1 MNDTLWTKGFAIA
14 SRLYHTYGHLDF
26 DEDAVTS
33 GGYPIGEFLQ
43 YNREHCYEL
52 NTFDVIN
59 LTAMGMIWSR
69 KNLGYHKDFKPRY
82 EILKIYFKKHKNIA
96 TVNDIKEPDIREI
109 VLRFMRDRETH
120 LNEVLTLR
128 QVDMLR
134 NIGVPFVEKNRRTEE
149 LEYARNVKA
158 FIDLARGEIFNI
170 NKENR
175 KGGIITVNKYWYTE
189 LLDKYMSNS
198 EDQVAAEDIACYI
211 RKVVKWKATEIKDK
225 QMIELLNGNKPGLAS
240 WIVSKLESDV
250 SESEK
255 SAAYRLSEWLDV
267 MRKFSWSIDDIDI
280 NEQYTLQGTKVTDEL
295 SLVHDKALLPDEL
308 QKYKA
313 DIKEPEKKKRTLE
326 QNAKVMGGNIKRQRN
341 QEEAMSKANA
351 EVKKEVEEIANG
363 KIADDLLVPKKLR
376 RVKDN
381 KETIEVKEKKTRVKR
396 EKAAE
401 KVIINKDWVDSLLK
415 AVKEDEYFNSHG
427 FVPNNV
433 EEAQSESLKEL
444 IKIAYDNKD
453 KLLSKYYLN
462 DLAATGF
469 LFLETDKEPLYG
481 LREGYQFILD
491 YVKTN
496 EFIELVYAKG
506 LKKYVVHHNVANLNA
521 ILYDSIPAYR
531 NFKDLLD
538 EACNRD
544 LQKFYTIERNRMN
557 ECILIVL
564 KSKIREVRRA

>member
-1 MNDTLWTKGFAIA
+1 MNDTLWSKGFAIA

-26 DEDAVTS
+26 DEDAVTN
-33 GGYPIGEFLQ
+33 GGFRIGEFLQ

-52 NTFDVIN
+52 NTFDMIN
-59 LTAMGMIWSR
+59 LTAVGMIWSK

-82 EILKIYFKKHKNIA
+82 EILKLYFKKHKNIA
-96 TVNDIKEPDIREI
+96 TVNDIQEPDIREI
-109 VLRFMRDRETH
+109 VLRFMRDREMH

-134 NIGVPFVEKNRRTEE
+134 SIGVPFVEKNRRTEE
-149 LEYARNVKA
+149 LEYARNVKT
-158 FIDLARGEIFNI
+158 FIDLARGEILNI

-175 KGGIITVNKYWYTE
+175 KGGITVDKYWYTG
-189 LLDKYMSNS
+189 LLSSYMSNS
-198 EDQVAAEDIACYI
+198 EDQIDPEDVSCYI
-211 RKVVKWKATEIKDK
+211 SRVTRWKATEIKDK
-225 QMIELLNGNKPGLAS
+225 HLIELLNGNKPGLAS
-240 WIVSKLESDV
+240 WIVSKLNLDI

-255 SAAYRLSEWLDV
+255 SAAYRLSEWLEI
-267 MRKFSWSIDDIDI
+267 MKKFSWDIASLDI
-280 NEQYTLQGTKVTDEL
+280 NEQYTLQGTRVTDEF
-295 SLVHDKALLPDEL
+295 SRIHDKSLLPAEL
-308 QKYKA
+308 QNYIA
-313 DIKEPEKKKRTLE
+313 EIKEPEKKKRTLE

-341 QEEAMSKANA
+341 QTDAKTKANA

-363 KIADDLLVPKKLR
+363 KIADDLLVPKNLR
-376 RVKDN
+376 RIRDK
-381 KETIEVKEKKTRVKR
+381 KETAEVKEKKTRVKR

-401 KVIINKDWVDSLLK
+401 KVIINKDWVDNLLK
-415 AVKEDEYFNSHG
+415 AVKKDEYFISHG

-453 KLLSKYYLN
+453 KLLSKYYLS

-491 YVKTN
+491 YIKTN
-496 EFIELVYAKG
+496 EFIELVYTKS
-506 LKKYVVHHNVANLNA
+506 LKKYVVHNVANINK

-531 NFKDLLD
+531 NFRDLLE
-538 EACNRD
+538 EAGNRD
-544 LQKFYTIERNRMN
+544 LQQFYNVERNRMN

>member
-1 MNDTLWTKGFAIA
+1 MNDTLWSKGFAIA

-33 GGYPIGEFLQ
+33 GGFRIGEFLQ

-52 NTFDVIN
+52 NTFDMIN
-59 LTAMGMIWSR
+59 LTAVGMIWSK

-82 EILKIYFKKHKNIA
+82 EILKLYFKKHKNIA
-96 TVNDIKEPDIREI
+96 TVNDIEEPDIREI
-109 VLRFMRDRETH
+109 VLRFMRDREMH

-134 NIGVPFVEKNRRTEE
+134 SIGVPFVEKSRRAEE
-149 LEYARNVKA
+149 LAYAKNVQT

-175 KGGIITVNKYWYTE
+175 KGGITVDKYWYTG
-189 LLDKYMSNS
+189 LLNNYMSNS
-198 EDQVAAEDIACYI
+198 EDQIATEDVSCYI
-211 RKVVKWKATEIKDK
+211 SRVTRWKETEIKDK
-225 QMIELLNGNKPGLAS
+225 HLIELLNGNKPGLAS
-240 WIVSKLESDV
+240 WIVSKLNLDI
-250 SESEK
+250 SESET
-255 SAAYRLSEWLDV
+255 SAAYRLSEWLDI
-267 MRKFSWSIDDIDI
+267 MKKFNWSMNDIDI

-295 SLVHDKALLPDEL
+295 SLVHNKSLLPVEL
-308 QKYKA
+308 QKYMTA
-313 DIKEPEKKKRTLE
+313 AKEPEKKTRTFE
-326 QNAKVMGGNIKRQRN
+326 QNANVMGGNIKRQRN
-341 QEEAMSKANA
+341 QTEAKNKENA

-376 RVKDN
+376 RVKN
-381 KETIEVKEKKTRVKR
+381 KKETTEVKEKKTRVKR
-396 EKAAE
+396 EKAIE
-401 KVIINKDWVDSLLK
+401 KVIINKDWVNNLLE
-415 AVKEDEYFNSHG
+415 AVKKDDYFSSHG
-427 FVPNNV
+427 FVPNTV
-433 EEAQSESLKEL
+433 EEAQSESLKDL
-444 IKIAYDNKD
+444 IKIAYDNKN

-462 DLAATGF
+462 DLAETGF

-481 LREGYQFILD
+481 LREGYQFMLD
-491 YVKTN
+491 YIKSN
-496 EFIELVYAKG
+496 EFAELVYTKS
-506 LKKYVVHHNVANLNA
+506 LKKYIVHNVANLNA

-538 EACNRD
+538 EAGNRD
-544 LQKFYTIERNRMN
+544 LQQFYTTERNRLN

>member
-82 EILKIYFKKHKNIA
+82 DILKLYFKKHKDIE
-96 TVNDIKEPDIREI
+96 TVNDIQEPDIKEI
-109 VLRFMRDRETH
+109 VLRFIRDRELH

-134 NIGVPFVEKNRRTEE
+134 SIGVPFVEKSRRAEE
-149 LEYARNVKA
+149 LAYAKNVQT

-170 NKENR
+170 NKDNR
-175 KGGIITVNKYWYTE
+175 KGGIVTVDKYWYTG
-189 LLDKYMSNS
+189 LLDKYMSNT
-198 EDQVAAEDIACYI
+198 EDQVTSEDIACYI
-211 RKVVKWKATEIKDK
+211 RKIVKWKATEIKDK

-240 WIVSKLESDV
+240 WIVSKVDSDT
-250 SESEK
+250 SKSEK
-255 SAAYRLSEWLDV
+255 SVAYRLSEWLEI
-267 MRKFSWSIDDIDI
+267 MKKFNWSIDDIDI
-280 NEQYTLQGTKVTDEL
+280 SEQYTLQGTKVTDEL
-295 SLVHDKALLPDEL
+295 SLVHDKSLLPAEL
-308 QKYKA
+308 QKYMTVA
-313 DIKEPEKKKRTLE
+313 NEPEKKKRTLE
-326 QNAKVMGGNIKRQRN
+326 QNANVMGGNIKRQRN
-341 QEEAMSKANA
+341 QVEAKNKANA

-363 KIADDLLVPKKLR
+363 KIADDLLVPKNLR
-376 RVKDN
+376 RIRYK
-381 KETIEVKEKKTRVKR
+381 KETAEVKEKKTRVKR

-401 KVIINKDWVDSLLK
+401 KVIINKDWVDNLLK
-415 AVKEDEYFNSHG
+415 SVKKDEYFISHG

-453 KLLSKYYLN
+453 KLLSKYYLS

-491 YVKTN
+491 YIKTN
-496 EFIELVYAKG
+496 EFIELVYTKS
-506 LKKYVVHHNVANLNA
+506 LKKYVVHNVANLNK

-531 NFKDLLD
+531 NFRDLLD
-538 EACNRD
+538 EAGKRD
-544 LQKFYTIERNRMN
+544 LQKFYNVERNRMN

>member
-14 SRLYHTYGHLDF
+14 SRLYHIYGHLDF

-52 NTFDVIN
+52 NTFDMLN

-69 KNLGYHKDFKPRY
+69 KNLGYHKDFKHRY
-82 EILKIYFKKHKNIA
+82 EILKLYFKKHKDIE

-109 VLRFMRDRETH
+109 VLRFMRDRELH

-134 NIGVPFVEKNRRTEE
+134 SIGVPFVDKNRRAEE
-149 LEYARNVKA
+149 LAYAKNVQT

-170 NKENR
+170 NKDNR
-175 KGGIITVNKYWYTE
+175 KGGITVEKYWYTG
-189 LLDKYMSNS
+189 LLDKYMSNT
-198 EDQVAAEDIACYI
+198 EDQVTSEDIACYI
-211 RKVVKWKATEIKDK
+211 RKIVKWKATEIKDK

-240 WIVSKLESDV
+240 WIVSKLESDT
-250 SESEK
+250 SKSEK
-255 SAAYRLSEWLDV
+255 SAAYRLSEWLEI
-267 MRKFSWSIDDIDI
+267 MKKFNWSIDDIDI
-280 NEQYTLQGTKVTDEL
+280 SEQYTLQGTKVTDEL
-295 SLVHDKALLPDEL
+295 SLVRDKSLLPAEL
-308 QKYKA
+308 QKYMMA
-313 DIKEPEKKKRTLE
+313 AKEPEKKKRTLE
-326 QNAKVMGGNIKRQRN
+326 QNANVMGGNIKRQRN
-341 QEEAMSKANA
+341 QTEAKNKANA

-363 KIADDLLVPKKLR
+363 KIADDLLVPKNLR
-376 RVKDN
+376 RIRDK
-381 KETIEVKEKKTRVKR
+381 KETAEVKEKKTRVKR

-401 KVIINKDWVDSLLK
+401 KVIINKDWVDNLLK
-415 AVKEDEYFNSHG
+415 AVKKDEYFISHG

-453 KLLSKYYLN
+453 KLLSKYYLS

-491 YVKTN
+491 YIKTN
-496 EFIELVYAKG
+496 EFIELVYTKS
-506 LKKYVVHHNVANLNA
+506 LKKYVVHNVANINK

-531 NFKDLLD
+531 NFRDLLE
-538 EACNRD
+538 EAGNRD
-544 LQKFYTIERNRMN
+544 LQQFYNVERNRMN

-564 KSKIREVRRA
+564 KSKIRDVRRA

>member
-1 MNDTLWTKGFAIA
+1 MNDTLWSKGFAIA

-26 DEDAVTS
+26 DEDAVTN
-33 GGYPIGEFLQ
+33 GGFRIGEFLQ

-52 NTFDVIN
+52 NTFDMIN
-59 LTAMGMIWSR
+59 LTAVGMIWSK

-82 EILKIYFKKHKNIA
+82 EILKLYFKKHKNIA
-96 TVNDIKEPDIREI
+96 TVNDIQEPDIREI
-109 VLRFMRDRETH
+109 VLRFMRDREMH

-134 NIGVPFVEKNRRTEE
+134 SIGVPFVEKNRRTEE
-149 LEYARNVKA
+149 LEYARNVKT
-158 FIDLARGEIFNI
+158 FIDLARGEILNI

-175 KGGIITVNKYWYTE
+175 KGGITVDKYWYTG
-189 LLDKYMSNS
+189 LLSSYMSNS
-198 EDQVAAEDIACYI
+198 EDQIDPEDVSCYI
-211 RKVVKWKATEIKDK
+211 SRVTRWKATEIKDK
-225 QMIELLNGNKPGLAS
+225 HLIELLNGNKPGLAS
-240 WIVSKLESDV
+240 WIVSKLNLDI

-255 SAAYRLSEWLDV
+255 SAAYRLSEWLEI
-267 MRKFSWSIDDIDI
+267 MKKFSWDIASLDI
-280 NEQYTLQGTKVTDEL
+280 NEQYTLQGTRVTDEF
-295 SLVHDKALLPDEL
+295 SRIRDKSLLPAEL
-308 QKYKA
+308 QNYIVE
-313 DIKEPEKKKRTLE
+313 IKEPEKKKRTLE

-341 QEEAMSKANA
+341 QTDAKTKANA
-351 EVKKEVEEIANG
+351 DVKKEVEEIANG

-376 RVKDN
+376 HVKDK
-381 KETIEVKEKKTRVKR
+381 KETKEVKEKKTRVKR

-401 KVIINKDWVDSLLK
+401 KVIINKDWVDKFLQAL
-415 AVKEDEYFNSHG
+415 KEDDYFKSRG

-444 IKIAYDNKD
+444 IKIAYDNKN

-462 DLAATGF
+462 DLAETGF

-481 LREGYQFILD
+481 LREGYQFMLD
-491 YVKTN
+491 YMKSN
-496 EFIELVYAKG
+496 EFIDLIYSKG
-506 LKKYVVHHNVANLNA
+506 IKKYIVHNVANLNT

-538 EACNRD
+538 EAGNRD
-544 LQKFYTIERNRMN
+544 LQQFYTIERNRLN